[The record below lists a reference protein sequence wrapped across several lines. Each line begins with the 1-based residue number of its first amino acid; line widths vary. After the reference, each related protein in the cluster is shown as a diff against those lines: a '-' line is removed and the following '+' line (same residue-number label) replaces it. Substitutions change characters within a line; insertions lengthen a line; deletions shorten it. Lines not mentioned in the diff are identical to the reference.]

1 MDGVERA
8 LGGAQ
13 AAADALVGVDDRG
26 TATQATGGLG
36 AHLLF
41 GKGLD
46 VLAKRRGLLALAVH
60 VGSLAARVVVA
71 LDHDIVAV
79 ERGIAALV
87 AADGERGA
95 RLHKAMDGHGG
106 LVTGGDGVDG
116 KARTGIDVA
125 AHKDVGLGSLIG
137 LGIGKS
143 TLAAAKLHLG
153 ASQQVAPHNGLAN
166 RHDDT
171 VGIDTTQIVLVVLG
185 RKPAL
190 VVKDARAALEGDTAH
205 TAGLVQVNLLGTP
218 TTADVRAVLD
228 GLATLFL
235 AGGHLGLA
243 LQAEHL
249 DVLGAQTAGV
259 AGHVDGH
266 VAAAHHDG
274 AAGQRVDLAAV
285 DLAQEVDGHGHVL
298 GILARNTG
306 KAAALA
312 ADGNIKGLKAL
323 LAQLIERHIATDLHA
338 IAELGTHQ
346 ANNLDL
352 GLDNVLLQLKAG
364 NAVGE
369 HAARALVLLEHDGL
383 VALLGQVESAGQA
396 GRTGTDNGDLL
407 VEAASARRRHHGRD
421 IAGRGIKIA
430 LGDELL
436 DLVDGHGGVHTAA
449 GAGILAAAIA
459 HTAADSGQRV
469 LALNEC

>member
-1 MDGVERA
+1 M
-8 LGGAQ
+8 
-13 AAADALVGVDDRG
+13 
-26 TATQATGGLG
+26 
-36 AHLLF
+36 
-41 GKGLD
+41 
-46 VLAKRRGLLALAVH
+46 
-60 VGSLAARVVVA
+60 GSLAARVVVA
-71 LDHDIVAV
+71 LDHDIIAV
-79 ERGIAALV
+79 ERGVAALV

-116 KARTGIDVA
+116 KARTGVDIA
-125 AHKDVGLGSLIG
+125 THKDVGFGGLVG
-137 LGIGKS
+137 LGIGKG

-171 VGIDTTQIVLVVLG
+171 VGIDTAQIVLVVLG

-190 VVKDARAALEGDTAH
+190 VVKDTRAALKGDTAH
-205 TAGLVQVNLLGTP
+205 TTGLVQVNLLGTP
-218 TTADVRAVLD
+218 AAADVSAVLN
-228 GLATLFL
+228 GLATLLL

-249 DVLGAQTAGV
+249 NVLGTQTAGV
-259 AGHVDGH
+259 ARDIDSH

-285 DLAQEVDGHGHVL
+285 DLAQKVDGHGHVL
-298 GILARNTG
+298 GILARNAG

-312 ADGNIKGLKAL
+312 ANGHVEGLKAL
-323 LAQLIERHIATDLHA
+323 RAQLVERHVATDFHA

-346 ANNLDL
+346 ANDLDL
-352 GLDNVLLQLKAG
+352 GLDNILLQLKAR
-364 NAVGE
+364 NTVGE
-369 HAARALVLLEHDGL
+369 HAARALVFLKHDGL
-383 VALLGQVESAGQA
+383 VALLGQIEGAGQA
-396 GRTGTDNGDLL
+396 GRTGTDDGDLL

-421 IAGRGIKIA
+421 ITGRGVQIA

-436 DLVDGHGGVHTAA
+436 DLVDGHGLVHTAA
-449 GAGILAAAIA
+449 GAGVLTAAVA
-459 HTAADSGQRV
+459 HTAADSGERV

>member
-46 VLAKRRGLLALAVH
+46 VLAKGRSLLAVAVNMRH
-60 VGSLAARVVVA
+60 LAARVVIA

-79 ERGIAALV
+79 ERGVAALV
-87 AADGERGA
+87 AADGERGS
-95 RLHKAMDGHGG
+95 RLYKAMDGHGG
-106 LVTGGDGVDG
+106 LVAGGDGIDG
-116 KARTGIDVA
+116 KAGASVDVA

-171 VGIDTTQIVLVVLG
+171 VGIDTAQIVLVVLG

-190 VVKDARAALEGDTAH
+190 VVKDTRAALEGDTAH

-218 TTADVRAVLD
+218 AAADVSAVLN

-249 DVLGAQTAGV
+249 NVLGTQAAGV

-266 VAAAHHDG
+266 VAAAHHNG

-285 DLAQEVDGHGHVL
+285 DLAQEVDGHGHIL
-298 GILARNTG
+298 GVLARNTG

-312 ADGNIKGLKAL
+312 ANSHVEGLKAL
-323 LAQLIERHIATDLHA
+323 LAQLVECYVATDLHA
-338 IAELGTHQ
+338 IAELGAHQ
-346 ANNLDL
+346 ANDLDL
-352 GLDNVLLQLKAG
+352 GLDNILLQLKAG
-364 NAVGE
+364 NTVGE
-369 HAARALVLLEHDGL
+369 HAARALVLLEYDGL
-383 VALLGQVESAGQA
+383 IALLGQVESAGQT
-396 GRTGTDNGDLL
+396 GRAGTDDGDFL

-430 LGDELL
+430 LGDKLL
-436 DLVDGHGGVHTAA
+436 DLVDSHGCIHATTGAGVLTAA
-449 GAGILAAAIA
+449 VA

>member
-46 VLAKRRGLLALAVH
+46 VLAKGRSLLAVAVNMRH
-60 VGSLAARVVVA
+60 LAARVVIA

-79 ERGIAALV
+79 ERGVAALV

-106 LVTGGDGVDG
+106 LVAGGDGIDG
-116 KARTGIDVA
+116 EAGASIDIA
-125 AHKDVGLGSLIG
+125 AHKDVGLSGLIG
-137 LGIGKS
+137 LGVGKG

-166 RHDDT
+166 RHDHT
-171 VGIDTTQIVLVVLG
+171 IGIDTAQIVLVVLG
-185 RKPAL
+185 RKTAL
-190 VVKDARAALEGDTAH
+190 VVKDTRAALEGDTAH

-218 TTADVRAVLD
+218 AAADVSAVLN

-249 DVLGAQTAGV
+249 NMLGAQTAGV
-259 AGHVDGH
+259 AGHVDSH
-266 VAAAHHDG
+266 VAAAHYDG
-274 AAGQRVDLAAV
+274 AAG
-285 DLAQEVDGHGHVL
+285 
-298 GILARNTG
+298 
-306 KAAALA
+306 
-312 ADGNIKGLKAL
+312 
-323 LAQLIERHIATDLHA
+323 
-338 IAELGTHQ
+338 
-346 ANNLDL
+346 
-352 GLDNVLLQLKAG
+352 
-364 NAVGE
+364 
-369 HAARALVLLEHDGL
+369 
-383 VALLGQVESAGQA
+383 
-396 GRTGTDNGDLL
+396 
-407 VEAASARRRHHGRD
+407 
-421 IAGRGIKIA
+421 
-430 LGDELL
+430 
-436 DLVDGHGGVHTAA
+436 
-449 GAGILAAAIA
+449 
-459 HTAADSGQRV
+459 
-469 LALNEC
+469 